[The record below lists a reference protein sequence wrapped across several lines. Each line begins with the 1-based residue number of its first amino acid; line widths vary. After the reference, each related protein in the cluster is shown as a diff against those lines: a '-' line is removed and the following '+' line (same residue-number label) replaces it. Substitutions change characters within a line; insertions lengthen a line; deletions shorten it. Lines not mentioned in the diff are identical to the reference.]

1 MEEVSKYQKF
11 ETATINRG
19 QIKNAEYNP
28 EKPGYLSVSDAS

>member
-19 QIKNAEYNP
+19 QIKNAEYNWR
-28 EKPGYLSVSDAS
+28 GT

>member
-11 ETATINRG
+11 ETTTINRG

-28 EKPGYLSVSDAS
+28 VEFQIPLRRN